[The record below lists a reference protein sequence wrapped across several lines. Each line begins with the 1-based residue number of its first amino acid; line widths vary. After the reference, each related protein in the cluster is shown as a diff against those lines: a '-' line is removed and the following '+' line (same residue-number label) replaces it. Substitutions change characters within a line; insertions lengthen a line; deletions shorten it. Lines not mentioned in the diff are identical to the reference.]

1 VSAKESAVVTEK
13 RAEVK
18 VEEIEIT
25 RYKCYNCGQRF
36 EEDEVLT
43 IGLGFDGSDSAE
55 ERIICSGCGRA
66 LFDFDNEFE
75 SIDYIRESFRRFDG
89 RDIAVSL
96 LGVAVSLL
104 PIVFAMGMAYAILT
118 TLPSAMETMT
128 QGLMMPAESSGS
140 EANPDFMD
148 IFLLPL
154 AGFAALALLE
164 FIRPLGDI

>member
-1 VSAKESAVVTEK
+1 MGTKESAAVTET

-25 RYKCYNCGQRF
+25 RYECYNCKQRF
-36 EEDEVLT
+36 EEGDVLT
-43 IGLGFDGSDSAE
+43 IGIGFDGSDSIE
-55 ERIICSGCGRA
+55 ERIICSGCASA
-66 LFDFDNEFE
+66 LFDFDNGFE

-104 PIVFAMGMAYAILT
+104 PIVFALGMAYAVMS
-118 TLPSAMETMT
+118 TLPTAIETMT

-140 EANPDFMD
+140 EANSGFMD

-164 FIRPLGDI
+164 FIRSPGDI